1 MGETF
6 FSHKWPKV
14 GLGTA
19 KQLFKNVLF
28 SKHVLC
34 VPTSALFD
42 ATLDLLQCKGDY
54 RFKTVKKQH
63 QARNSHLKIY
73 LLAGL
78 DFSQHAQWIKTIL
91 AKFCLLSVSAGVQLL
106 KIQSL

>member
-19 KQLFKNVLF
+19 KQLFKNILF
-28 SKHVLC
+28 SKHVPC
-34 VPTSALFD
+34 VPISALFD
-42 ATLDLLQCKGDY
+42 PTLDLLQCKGDY

-78 DFSQHAQWIKTIL
+78 EFSQHVQWIKTIL
-91 AKFCLLSVSAGVQLL
+91 
-106 KIQSL
+106 